1 MVERSPSNYNHK
13 KSVLPKKARTFF
25 LYLKELVFLI
35 SKLLRSHTKLL
46 MEQFDEI

>member
-1 MVERSPSNYNHK
+1 MVERSPSNYKHK
-13 KSVLPKKARTFF
+13 KSVLPKKARTF